1 MLFNATSNLPPQHK
15 TTRHAFLNHDT
26 FCFREG
32 QYSRL
37 PELPYTPGGDAAG
50 FVHAVGSAVAD
61 LKVGQRVFATGRN
74 TGSYAEFLVR

>member
-15 TTRHAFLNHDT
+15 TTRHALFLNHDA

-50 FVHAVGSAVAD
+50 FVYAVGSAVAD
-61 LKVGQRVFATGRN
+61 LKVLNKINEIFYIN
-74 TGSYAEFLVR
+74 KKYI